1 MTDKLVNAGDEAS
14 ENGRISTSGLLN
26 LIIVY
31 VVWGSTYLAI
41 RVAVRPGAG
50 FPPFTLGLLRLG
62 LASAILLGWSLLRKK
77 KIRINRSDV
86 LVLAA
91 SGLLMWTAG
100 NGLVAW
106 SEQRVDSS
114 IAALLVATTPLWTIF
129 FESILDRKL
138 PSRLL
143 TLSLMIGFSGTALI
157 SAPTIQNGTSADT
170 LAILALLIS
179 PTCWALGSII
189 QNRRSV
195 SLEPVTSSA
204 YQQLFAA
211 VGFGVLVF
219 VTNEPAPDPSRE
231 AWLAWGYLLIFGSVI
246 AFTSYVKVLQL
257 LPMSIAMTVAYVNP
271 VIAVILGAMILGES
285 ITITTVAGAALV
297 LVGVAGVFK
306 ARYGKPREESRMDA
320 G

>member
-41 RVAVRPGAG
+41 RVAVRPGSG
-50 FPPFTLGLLRLG
+50 IPPFTLGFGRVV
-62 LASAILLGWSLLRKK
+62 LAGMVLLGWSLIRKK
-77 KIRINRSDV
+77 KVRINRSE
-86 LVLAA
+86 LLILAA
-91 SGLLMWTAG
+91 SGLLLWTAG

-114 IAALLVATTPLWTIF
+114 IAALLVATVPLWTTL

-138 PSRLL
+138 PSFML
-143 TLSLMIGFSGTALI
+143 TLSIMIGFSGTALI
-157 SAPTIQNGTSADT
+157 SIPTLQNGTGADA
-170 LAILALLIS
+170 LSILALVIS
-179 PTCWALGSII
+179 PASWALGSII
-189 QNRRSV
+189 QNRRHV

-211 VGFGVLVF
+211 VGFAVLVF
-219 VTNEPAPDPSRE
+219 VTDEPLPDPSRE
-231 AWLAWGYLLIFGSVI
+231 AWLAWAYLLIFGSVI

-297 LVGVAGVFK
+297 LVGVAGVFR

>member
-1 MTDKLVNAGDEAS
+1 MTNKLIRVGDGAS
-14 ENGRISTSGLLN
+14 ENRGISTSGLLN

-50 FPPFTLGLLRLG
+50 FPPFTLGLFRLA
-62 LASAILLGWSLLRKK
+62 LAGAVLLGWSLLRKK
-77 KIRINRSDV
+77 KLRINRDEF

-114 IAALLVATTPLWTIF
+114 IAALLVATTPLWTTF
-129 FESILDRKL
+129 FESLLDRKL
-138 PSRLL
+138 PSLML
-143 TLSLMIGFSGTALI
+143 ALSLMIGFSGTALI
-157 SAPTIQNGTSADT
+157 TAPTLQNGDGADT
-170 LAILALLIS
+170 FAILALLIS

-195 SLEPVTSSA
+195 SLEPVASSA

-211 VGFGVLVF
+211 IGFAVLVF
-219 VTNEPAPDPSRE
+219 VTDEPTPDPSRE
-231 AWLAWGYLLIFGSVI
+231 AWVAWAYLLIFGSII

-257 LPMSIAMTVAYVNP
+257 LPMSVAMTVAYVNP
-271 VIAVILGAMILGES
+271 VIAVILGALILGEL

-297 LVGVAGVFK
+297 LVGVAGVFR
-306 ARYGKPREESRMDA
+306 ARYGKPREITA
-320 G
+320 TG

>member
-1 MTDKLVNAGDEAS
+1 MTDKVVNAGDETS
-14 ENGRISTSGLLN
+14 EKERISTSGLLN
-26 LIIVY
+26 LFIVY

-50 FPPFTLGLLRLG
+50 IPPFTLGLGRLF
-62 LASAILLGWSLLRKK
+62 LAGMVLLGWSLIRKK
-77 KIRINRSDV
+77 KLRINRNEV
-86 LVLAA
+86 LV
-91 SGLLMWTAG
+91 
-100 NGLVAW
+100 LVAW

-114 IAALLVATTPLWTIF
+114 IAALLVATTPLWTTF

-138 PSRLL
+138 PSLL
-143 TLSLMIGFSGTALI
+143 LALSLIIGFSGTALI
-157 SAPTIQNGTSADT
+157 SMPTLQNGSSADA
-170 LAILALLIS
+170 LSVLALLIA
-179 PTCWALGSII
+179 PACWALGSII
-189 QNRRSV
+189 QNRRRI

-211 VGFGVLVF
+211 VGFAVLVF
-219 VTNEPAPDPSRE
+219 ITDEPLPDPSRE

-285 ITITTVAGAALV
+285 ITITTIAGAALV
-297 LVGVAGVFK
+297 LVGVAGVFR
-306 ARYGKPREESRMDA
+306 ARYGNRREESRIHA

>member
-1 MTDKLVNAGDEAS
+1 MS
-14 ENGRISTSGLLN
+14 ENVPQTQGDVSDKRRINTPGILN
-26 LIIVY
+26 LLIVY

-50 FPPFTLGLLRLG
+50 IPPFTLGFGRLVVAG
-62 LASAILLGWSLLRKK
+62 TVLIGWSLLRKK
-77 KIRINRSDV
+77 KIRINRSEF

-91 SGLLMWTAG
+91 SGLLLWTAG

-114 IAALLVATTPLWTIF
+114 IAALLVATVPLWTTL

-138 PSRLL
+138 PSLML
-143 TLSLMIGFSGTALI
+143 AFSLVIGFFGIALI
-157 SAPTIQNGTSADT
+157 STPTLQTGTSADA
-170 LAILALLIS
+170 LSILALLIS
-179 PTCWALGSII
+179 PACWAFGSIL
-189 QNRRSV
+189 QNRRPV

-211 VGFGVLVF
+211 VGFAVLIF
-219 VTNEPAPDPSRE
+219 VTNEPSPDPSRE
-231 AWLAWGYLLIFGSVI
+231 ALLAWAYLLIFGSII

-297 LVGVAGVFK
+297 LVGVAGVFR
-306 ARYGKPREESRMDA
+306 ARYGKANEEPVVVR
-320 G
+320 

>member
-1 MTDKLVNAGDEAS
+1 MRDKLVDAGDAAS
-14 ENGRISTSGLLN
+14 ENGRISSSGLLN

-50 FPPFTLGLLRLG
+50 FPPFALGLLRLV
-62 LASAILLGWSLLRKK
+62 LAGAILLGWSRLRKK
-77 KIRINRSDV
+77 NLRINRSEF

-91 SGLLMWTAG
+91 SGLLMWTGG

-114 IAALLVATTPLWTIF
+114 IAALLIATTPLWTTF

-138 PSRLL
+138 PSLLL
-143 TLSLMIGFSGTALI
+143 TLSLIIGFSGTALI
-157 SAPTIQNGTSADT
+157 STSALQNGTSADT

-189 QNRRSV
+189 QNRRPV
-195 SLEPVTSSA
+195 SLEPATSSA

-211 VGFGVLVF
+211 VGFAVLVF
-219 VTNEPAPDPSRE
+219 ITNEP
-231 AWLAWGYLLIFGSVI
+231 
-246 AFTSYVKVLQL
+246 
-257 LPMSIAMTVAYVNP
+257 
-271 VIAVILGAMILGES
+271 
-285 ITITTVAGAALV
+285 TT
-297 LVGVAGVFK
+297 
-306 ARYGKPREESRMDA
+306 RS
-320 G
+320 

>member
-1 MTDKLVNAGDEAS
+1 MTDKVVNAGDETS
-14 ENGRISTSGLLN
+14 EKERISTSGLLN
-26 LIIVY
+26 LFIVY

-50 FPPFTLGLLRLG
+50 IPPFTLGLGRLF
-62 LASAILLGWSLLRKK
+62 LAGMVLLGWSLIRKK
-77 KIRINRSDV
+77 KLRINRNEV
-86 LVLAA
+86 LVLAT
-91 SGLLMWTAG
+91 SGLLLWTAA

-114 IAALLVATTPLWTIF
+114 IAALLVATTPLWTTF

-138 PSRLL
+138 PSLL
-143 TLSLMIGFSGTALI
+143 LALSLIIGFSGTALI
-157 SAPTIQNGTSADT
+157 STPTLLNGSSADA
-170 LAILALLIS
+170 LSVLALLIA
-179 PTCWALGSII
+179 PACWALGSII
-189 QNRRSV
+189 QNRRRI

-211 VGFGVLVF
+211 VGFAVLVF
-219 VTNEPAPDPSRE
+219 ITDEPLPDPSRE

-285 ITITTVAGAALV
+285 ITITTIAGAALV
-297 LVGVAGVFK
+297 LVGVAGVFRS
-306 ARYGKPREESRMDA
+306 RYGKPREESRTDA

>member
-1 MTDKLVNAGDEAS
+1 MTDNVNKGDEAS
-14 ENGRISTSGLLN
+14 ENGRKSTAGFLN

-50 FPPFTLGLLRLG
+50 FPPFTLGLLRLA
-62 LASAILLGWSLLRKK
+62 LAGAVLLGWSLLRKK
-77 KIRINRSDV
+77 NLRINRNEFLV
-86 LVLAA
+86 LVA
-91 SGLLMWTAG
+91 SGLLLWTAG

-114 IAALLVATTPLWTIF
+114 IAALLVATTPLWTTF

-138 PSRLL
+138 PSLML

-157 SAPTIQNGTSADT
+157 STPTLQNGTSADT
-170 LAILALLIS
+170 LSILALLIS
-179 PTCWALGSII
+179 PACWALGSIL
-189 QNRRSV
+189 QNRRPV
-195 SLEPVTSSA
+195 SLEPVTSSG

-211 VGFGVLVF
+211 VGFAVLVF
-219 VTNEPAPDPSRE
+219 ITDEPLPDPSRE
-231 AWLAWGYLLIFGSVI
+231 AILAWAYLLIFGSLI

-271 VIAVILGAMILGES
+271 VIAVILGALILGES

-297 LVGVAGVFK
+297 LIGVGGVFRS
-306 ARYGKPREESRMDA
+306 RYGTPRKEPAAR
-320 G
+320 